1 MFDNIA
7 RLINCR
13 IDLELSCS
21 ASCWTRLH
29 DTYDMNSHRGMI
41 ACPWLFLHLLYI
53 YTPSAI
59 TVIVV
64 SVRAPDLFG
73 GHNIWIEDRGV
84 YICISEY
91 LLGPVY
97 TSKSSLFLFAR
108 KNISVSLDS
117 WLQGV
122 GKEQDYSSVPFLLLC
137 WARKKNRMDG
147 MNRLVWCWLVI
158 TESERK
164 KWNSLAIN
172 TRNPVFHSM
181 FGY

>member
-1 MFDNIA
+1 MHTTIVTDMSKTGCLDMFDNIA
-7 RLINCR
+7 RLINGR
-13 IDLELSCS
+13 IDLELSWIVIG
-21 ASCWTRLH
+21 A
-29 DTYDMNSHRGMI
+29 
-41 ACPWLFLHLLYI
+41 WLRVHGFFYTCYI
-53 YTPSAI
+53 YIYPISHYCYS
-59 TVIVV
+59 V

-137 WARKKNRMDG
+137 WARKKIEWMGWTD
-147 MNRLVWCWLVI
+147 
-158 TESERK
+158 
-164 KWNSLAIN
+164 
-172 TRNPVFHSM
+172 
-181 FGY
+181 

>member
-1 MFDNIA
+1 MVG
-7 RLINCR
+7 LTLNC
-13 IDLELSCS
+13 
-21 ASCWTRLH
+21 H
-29 DTYDMNSHRGMI
+29 VPHRVGQDCTTLTI
-41 ACPWLFLHLLYI
+41 WIVIGAWLRVHGFFYTCYI